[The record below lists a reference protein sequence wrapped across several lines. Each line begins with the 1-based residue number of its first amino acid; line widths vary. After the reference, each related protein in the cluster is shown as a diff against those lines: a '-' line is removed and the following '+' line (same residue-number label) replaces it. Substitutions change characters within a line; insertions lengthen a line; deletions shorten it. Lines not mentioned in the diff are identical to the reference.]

1 MIYSQEVS
9 NMTCV
14 AKGIEKHGPAPIPEE
29 GKWVQAKEIKD
40 ISGLT
45 HGVGWC
51 APQQGACKLTLNVK
65 EGVIQEALV
74 ETIGCS
80 GMTHS
85 AAMASEILPGKTIL
99 EALNTDLVC
108 DAINTAMR
116 ELFLQIVYGRTQ
128 TAFSE
133 GGLPIGAGLED
144 LGKGLRSQVGTM
156 YGTLEKSPRYL
167 ELAEGYVT
175 RIALDAE
182 DRIIGYEFV
191 HLGKMMEMITK
202 KGIPAQEALEKA
214 KGTYGRFADAA
225 RYVDPRKE

>member
-1 MIYSQEVS
+1 MYSREVEE
-9 NMTCV
+9 MCVV
-14 AKGIEKHGPAPIPEE
+14 AKGPNHGPAPIPVE
-29 GKWVQAKEIKD
+29 GRWVQAKEVKD

-65 EGVIQEALV
+65 DGIIQEALV

-116 ELFLQIVYGRTQ
+116 ELFLQIVYGRSQ
-128 TAFSE
+128 TAFSD

-156 YGTLEKSPRYL
+156 YGTVTKGSRYL
-167 ELAEGYVT
+167 EMAEGYVT
-175 RIALDAE
+175 KIALDANDE
-182 DRIIGYEFV
+182 IIGYKFV
-191 HLGKMMEMITK
+191 HLGKMMEMVA
-202 KGIPAQEALEKA
+202 KGIDANEAMEKA
-214 KGTYGRFADAA
+214 TGQYGRFDEA
-225 RYVDPRKE
+225 VKVIDPRHE

>member
-1 MIYSQEVS
+1 MIYSHEVQQ
-9 NMTCV
+9 MCCV
-14 AKGIEKHGPAPIPEE
+14 NKGANHPSAPIPEE
-29 GKWVQAKEIKD
+29 GKWVRSKEIKD

-45 HGVGWC
+45 HGIGWC

-85 AAMASEILPGKTIL
+85 AAMASEIRPGKTIL

-128 TAFSE
+128 SAFSE
-133 GGLPIGAGLED
+133 GGLVVGASLED

-156 YGTLEKSPRYL
+156 FGTLAKGPRYL
-167 ELAEGYVT
+167 EMAEGYVT
-175 RIALDAE
+175 RGGLDE
-182 DRIIGYEFV
+182 EGEVIGYEFV
-191 HLGKMMEMITK
+191 HLGKMMEMIK
-202 KGIPAQEALEKA
+202 KGVSADEALK
-214 KGTYGRFADAA
+214 KCTGSYGRFATAA
-225 RYVDPRKE
+225 KYIDPRKE

>member
-1 MIYSQEVS
+1 MVYSHEVE
-9 NMTCV
+9 NMCCV
-14 AKGIEKHGPAPIPEE
+14 AKGPNHGPAPIPEE

-45 HGVGWC
+45 HGIGWC

-65 EGVIQEALV
+65 EGVIQECLV

-108 DAINTAMR
+108 DAINTAMKNIF
-116 ELFLQIVYGRTQ
+116 EQLVYGRSQ

-133 GGLPIGAGLED
+133 GGLPIGAGMED

-156 YGTLEKSPRYL
+156 YSTNAKGVRYM
-167 ELAEGYVT
+167 EMAEGYVLKT
-175 RIALDAE
+175 ALDE
-182 DRIIGYEFV
+182 NDEVIGYQFV
-191 HLGKMMEMITK
+191 KLGKMLEDIRH
-202 KGIPAQEALEKA
+202 GVEPNEAYKNNI
-214 KGTYGRFADAA
+214 GQYGRFDGAA
-225 RYVDPRKE
+225 KYIDPREE

>member
-1 MIYSQEVS
+1 MQYSHEVEQ
-9 NMTCV
+9 MLCV
-14 AKGIEKHGPAPIPEE
+14 NKGPKHGPAPIPEE

-40 ISGLT
+40 VSGFT
-45 HGVGWC
+45 HGIGWC
-51 APQQGACKLTLNVK
+51 APQQGACKLSLNVK

-128 TAFSE
+128 SAYSDD
-133 GGLPIGAGLED
+133 GLVVGAGLED

-156 YGTLEKSPRYL
+156 YGTAAKGTRYL
-167 ELAEGYVT
+167 EMAEGYVT
-175 RIALDAE
+175 RMALDE
-182 DRIIGYEFV
+182 DMQVIGYEFV
-191 HLGKMMEMITK
+191 SLGKMTDFIK
-202 KGIPAQEALEKA
+202 KGMSPNEAYEKA
-214 KGTYGRFADAA
+214 MGHYGRFENAFK
-225 RYVDPRKE
+225 YIDPRKE

>member
-1 MIYSQEVS
+1 MIYSHEVEQ
-9 NMTCV
+9 MCTV
-14 AKGIEKHGPAPIPEE
+14 AQGVNHGAAPIPEE
-29 GKWVQAKEIKD
+29 AKWVQSKEIKD

-45 HGVGWC
+45 HGIGWC

-65 EGVIQEALV
+65 EGIIQEALV

-85 AAMASEILPGKTIL
+85 AAMAAEILPGRTIL

-128 TAFSE
+128 SAFSE
-133 GGLPIGAGLED
+133 DGLVVGAGLED

-156 YGTLEKSPRYL
+156 YGTLAKGPRYL
-167 ELAEGYVT
+167 EMTDGYVT
-175 RIALDAE
+175 GIALDADDE
-182 DRIIGYEFV
+182 IIGYKFINF
-191 HLGKMMEMITK
+191 GKMMDFIKAGDDANT
-202 KGIPAQEALEKA
+202 AFEKA
-214 KGTYGRFADAA
+214 SGQYGRVADAVKI
-225 RYVDPRKE
+225 VDPRKE

>member
-65 EGVIQEALV
+65 DGIIQEALV

-128 TAFSE
+128 TAFSA

-156 YGTLEKSPRYL
+156 YGTLEKGSRYL

-175 RIALDAE
+175 RIALDKE

-214 KGTYGRFADAA
+214 KGNYGRFTEAA

>member
-1 MIYSQEVS
+1 MQYSHEVEKKV
-9 NMTCV
+9 CV
-14 AKGIEKHGPAPIPEE
+14 AKGPNHGPAPIPEE

-74 ETIGCS
+74 ETLGCS

-85 AAMASEILPGKTIL
+85 AAMAAEILAGKTIL

-128 TAFSE
+128 SAFSE
-133 GGLPIGAGLED
+133 DGLPIGAGLED
-144 LGKGLRSQVGTM
+144 LGKGLRSQIGTM
-156 YGTLEKSPRYL
+156 YSTVKKGPRYL
-167 ELAEGYVT
+167 EMAEGYVT
-175 RIALDAE
+175 EIALDS
-182 DRIIGYEFV
+182 DDQIIGYKFV
-191 HLGKMMEMITK
+191 KLGVMMDMIK
-202 KGIPAQEALEKA
+202 KGVDANEAVK
-214 KGTYGRFADAA
+214 KCTGTYGRYDGAA
-225 RYVDPRKE
+225 KYIDPRNE

>member
-1 MIYSQEVS
+1 MIYSTEVEH
-9 NMTCV
+9 MTCV
-14 AKGIEKHGPAPIPEE
+14 AKGPNHGPAPIPQE
-29 GKWVQAKEIKD
+29 GRWVQAKEIKD

-65 EGVIQEALV
+65 DGIIQEALV

-85 AAMASEILPGKTIL
+85 AAMAAEILSGKTIL

-116 ELFLQIVYGRTQ
+116 ELFLQIAYGRTQ

-144 LGKGLRSQVGTM
+144 LGKGLRSQIGTM
-156 YGTLEKSPRYL
+156 YGTVAKGVRYL
-167 ELAEGYVT
+167 EMAEGYVT
-175 RIALDAE
+175 RMALDDHDE
-182 DRIIGYEFV
+182 VIGYEFV
-191 HLGKMMEMITK
+191 HLGKMMESIE
-202 KGIPAQEALEKA
+202 KGVEAAEALKKA
-214 KGTYGRFADAA
+214 TSKYGRFDEAV
-225 RYVDPRKE
+225 RTINPRHN